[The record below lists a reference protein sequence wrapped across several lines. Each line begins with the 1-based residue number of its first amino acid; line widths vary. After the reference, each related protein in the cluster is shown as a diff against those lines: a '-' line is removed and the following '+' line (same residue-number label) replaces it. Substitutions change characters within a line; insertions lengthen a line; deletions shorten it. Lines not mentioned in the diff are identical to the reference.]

1 MGLNKTILQL
11 SLIAVILSTLSF
23 LPGPVA
29 GGPGASMTIWSNTY
43 SGPYIIDPALEVGT
57 EFVIDVL
64 ATLPPIT
71 STTDGGANGFDVVVR
86 YNSTILSTVA
96 VSYKAPLCPQS
107 DGCRFSSGFMASNG
121 TQPGIARLV
130 VVLLG
135 TPIDGQAILY
145 RIKFRVVGTGI
156 SLIDILDGS
165 TITDPALKFVDTAH
179 APNPPDGAWQLGEA
193 VVVDSNSDNKVSP
206 GEKIIA
212 GIAQVGADLSVDP
225 LIQVIDDNLDAAWT
239 DGESVVYDDIVTNGK
254 FDDGELVIDGPDP
267 LYSQLTG
274 PVGGQIKSLP
284 YTSTDGYF
292 DNTPPIG
299 LSVNPASGTILPG
312 QSISTDVSVTDL
324 WQGFPETVSLSAS
337 GLPTGVTN
345 TLVPAQAVA
354 PFTSE
359 LTLTTDQTTPL
370 GSYPITITAT
380 SDTIAAL
387 GLTIQTTFT
396 LDVAFLDYTI
406 TLSLASVSLAQGQSA
421 STTVTVSKVSGGD
434 ETVSLTI
441 EGLTSDLT
449 ATFEAGSGTPTFA
462 TQLTITASQTATLST
477 IPLTVKGTSGD
488 SSTTKTAT
496 LSATIVS
503 GHDIAVTDVSIDK
516 NVVNPGGQVQ
526 ISAVVKNNGVNAE
539 TFTVTIT
546 AGDYAS
552 GTITIRIITGV
563 TLTPGETRTVGAT
576 WTTTSV
582 IARTYEITVGVT
594 ILPGETNTGDNTMTK
609 SQAVR
614 VNAAPSADY
623 TYAPTAPTAGAS
635 VSFDV
640 SSSGDTDGTVA
651 SYSWNFGDGTTA
663 TGRTASHTFQSAGAY
678 RVVLTVTDNDGGE
691 RTVEKTVTVTAAP
704 IGIGPLIFS
713 GPGLAGIGLAAALIV
728 ALTALLIRRRG
739 KPQP

>member
-1 MGLNKTILQL
+1 MAQSKIILQL
-11 SLIAVILSTLSF
+11 FLIATILSTLSF
-23 LPGPVA
+23 LPGPAA
-29 GGPGASMTIWSNTY
+29 GGPTASMTIWSNTY
-43 SGPYIIDPALEVGT
+43 AGPYIIDPALEVGT
-57 EFVIDVL
+57 EFVIDVQ
-64 ATLPPIT
+64 AILPPIV
-71 STTDGGANGFDVVVR
+71 SSTDGGANGFDVVVR
-86 YNSTILSTVA
+86 YNSTILNTVA

-135 TPIDGQAILY
+135 TPIDGQSILF
-145 RIKFRVVGTGI
+145 RIRFRVVGTGI
-156 SLIDILDGS
+156 TIIDILDGA
-165 TITDPALKFVDTAH
+165 TITDPLLKFVDGGSL
-179 APNPPDGAWQLGEA
+179 DGSWQLGEA
-193 VVVDSNSDNKVSP
+193 VVLDSNSDNKVSP

-254 FDDGELVIDGPDP
+254 YDDGELVIDGPDP

-337 GLPTGVTN
+337 GLPTGVTY
-345 TLVPAQAVA
+345 TLVPDLAVA

-380 SDTIAAL
+380 SDTITAL

-396 LDVAFLDYTI
+396 LDVAYLDYTI

-449 ATFEAGSGTPTFA
+449 ATFEADSGTPTFA

-582 IARTYEITVGVT
+582 LPKTYEITVEVT
-594 ILPGETNTGDNTMTK
+594 RLPGETNTGDNTLTK

-614 VNAAPSADY
+614 INAAPSADY

-739 KPQP
+739 KPQL